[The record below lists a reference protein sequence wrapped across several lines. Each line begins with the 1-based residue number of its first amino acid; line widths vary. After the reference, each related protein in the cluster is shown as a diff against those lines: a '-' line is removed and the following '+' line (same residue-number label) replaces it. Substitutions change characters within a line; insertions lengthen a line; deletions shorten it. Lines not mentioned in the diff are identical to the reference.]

1 MHYPKQPLY
10 MLEYSMFERLP
21 YRSQRE
27 ALKKEGTLIAR
38 RQVNGY
44 TILLYILGHT
54 FVEVWTGTEAEVVT
68 TFKKSANAMAVL
80 EPYVDA
86 MESVDWWG
94 ENEI

>member
-1 MHYPKQPLY
+1 

-44 TILLYILGHT
+44 TILLYTLGHT
-54 FVEVWTGTEAEVVT
+54 FVEVWTGAEAEVVS
-68 TFKKSANAMAVL
+68 TFKQTASAMAVL
-80 EPYVDA
+80 EPYADEVDIRQLI
-86 MESVDWWG
+86 STLS
-94 ENEI
+94 

>member
-1 MHYPKQPLY
+1 

-44 TILLYILGHT
+44 TILLYTLGHT
-54 FVEVWTGTEAEVVT
+54 FVEVWTGAEAEVVS
-68 TFKKSANAMAVL
+68 TFKQTASAMAVL
-80 EPYVDA
+80 EPYAD
-86 MESVDWWG
+86 
-94 ENEI
+94 EIDIRQLISTLS

>member
-1 MHYPKQPLY
+1 

-44 TILLYILGHT
+44 TILLYVIGHT
-54 FVEVWTGTEAEVVT
+54 FVEVWTGTEAEVVS
-68 TFKKSANAMAVL
+68 TFKKTADALAVL
-80 EPYVDA
+80 EPYANEVDIRQLI
-86 MESVDWWG
+86 DTLY
-94 ENEI
+94 

>member
-1 MHYPKQPLY
+1 

-27 ALKKEGTLIAR
+27 ALKKEGTLIAQ

-44 TILLYILGHT
+44 TIRLYTIGHT

-68 TFKKSANAMAVL
+68 TFKKSANVMAVL
-80 EPYVDA
+80 EPYIAD
-86 MESVDWWG
+86 MEPINWMG

>member
-1 MHYPKQPLY
+1 

-27 ALKKEGTLIAR
+27 ALKKEGTLIAQ

-44 TILLYILGHT
+44 TILLYTIGHT

-68 TFKKSANAMAVL
+68 TFKKSANVMAVL
-80 EPYVDA
+80 EPYIAD
-86 MESVDWWG
+86 MEPINWMG

>member
-1 MHYPKQPLY
+1 
-10 MLEYSMFERLP
+10 MFERLP

-27 ALKKEGTLIAR
+27 ALKKEGTLIAQ

-44 TILLYILGHT
+44 TILLYTIGHT

-68 TFKKSANAMAVL
+68 TFKKTANVMAVL
-80 EPYVDA
+80 EPYIAD
-86 MESVDWWG
+86 MEPINWMG